1 VSDPVT
7 IGVRT
12 PGDANGDGKIDSL
25 DVAVIR
31 LHWSPTGTNAKWQDG
46 DFNGDGKVDS
56 LDVAILRLNWNPVG
70 L

>member
-1 VSDPVT
+1 
-7 IGVRT
+7 
-12 PGDANGDGKIDSL
+12 
-25 DVAVIR
+25 

-70 L
+70 P